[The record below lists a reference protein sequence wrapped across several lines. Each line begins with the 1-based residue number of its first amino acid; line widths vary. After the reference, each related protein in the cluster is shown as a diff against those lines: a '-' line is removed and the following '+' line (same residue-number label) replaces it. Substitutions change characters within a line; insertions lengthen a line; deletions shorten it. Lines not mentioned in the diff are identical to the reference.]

1 MTQEPDDWGRRL
13 GRSMSTMDVP
23 PSTVDVVDVVRAA
36 RARIRR
42 RYAVAAAGV
51 ATLLMLAAPAALAG
65 WRGYLD
71 GKSATY
77 GGGPAGLGSGQTGHC
92 RVSPL
97 EPLEGVVPTG
107 LTGMDADGRYVTG
120 DGARGGTQVS
130 IRWDRGVPAVLP
142 VDAARSTSSGVNADG
157 VVVGSAERADSTR
170 FAWVYRDGSVETLP
184 SPAGYPN
191 LVEPSGINAAGD
203 IAGTAE
209 DPTFHDVVALRWPID
224 RPGTV
229 EVLPTTTLFGTALRV
244 QVAGVADDGSVVG
257 SVGDLDHAVPYR
269 WDPAG
274 LGSVLA
280 LPADAA
286 SGWVAGVR
294 GWWAYGGVAL
304 TGQDRTRDGTGA
316 RHPVRWNLRT
326 GQVEFVAPD
335 LRGEA
340 LIGDSGG
347 DVIIDGQPT
356 LVRARRGIPLDG
368 LTEGS
373 VPQPFVVDEAGGTV
387 AGVDVGGPAQ
397 GGHRTLVLWR
407 C

>member
-1 MTQEPDDWGRRL
+1 MTRETEDWGRRL

-42 RYAVAAAGV
+42 RYAVAAAAV

-71 GKSATY
+71 EKSATH
-77 GGGPAGLGSGQTGHC
+77 GGGPAGPGSGTTGPC

-97 EPLEGVVPTG
+97 EPPEGVVPTG
-107 LTGMDADGRYVTG
+107 LTGMDPDGRYLTG
-120 DGARGGTQVS
+120 DGVRGDTQVS
-130 IRWDRGVPAVLP
+130 IRWDRGVPAILP
-142 VDAARSTSSGVNADG
+142 VGAARSTSSGVNADG
-157 VVVGSAERADSTR
+157 VVVGSAERADRTR
-170 FAWVYRDGSVETLP
+170 FAWVYRDGSVDTLP

-191 LVEPSGINAAGD
+191 FVQPSGINAAGD

-209 DPTFHDVVALRWPID
+209 DPTFHDVVALRWPVD

-257 SVGDLDHAVPYR
+257 TVGDLDHAVPYR

-280 LPADAA
+280 LPAGAA

-294 GWWAYGGVAL
+294 GSSAYGGVTL
-304 TGQDRTRDGTGA
+304 TGQDRTRDGVGA
-316 RHPVRWNLRT
+316 QHPVRWNLRT
-326 GQVEFVAPD
+326 GQVEFVAD
-335 LRGEA
+335 LQGGA
-340 LIGDSGG
+340 LIGNTGG
-347 DVIIDGQPT
+347 DVVIDGQSV
-356 LVRARRGIPLDG
+356 LVRARRGIPLAG

-373 VPQPFVVDEAGGTV
+373 VPRPFSVDEAGGTV
-387 AGVDVGGPAQ
+387 AGVDVGDPAQ
-397 GGHRTLVLWR
+397 GSRRTPVVWR